1 MKCFIRLQWVSL
13 LKMVMIVGFSLA
25 LLSACGDDDN
35 DSPTTPTN
43 NVTPASASTPTPEP
57 ASGNAIC
64 EFASSCPRGGSI
76 QVCVNPDLTG
86 FYLLSDGTKFP
97 EEQDEEAASYC
108 VTKL

>member
-1 MKCFIRLQWVSL
+1 MKCFIRLQWVSFV
-13 LKMVMIVGFSLA
+13 KMLMIASFSIA
-25 LLSACGDDDN
+25 ILSACGDDDN

-43 NVTPASASTPTPEP
+43 NVTPASTPTPEP
-57 ASGNAIC
+57 TPTSGNAIC

-76 QVCVNPDLTG
+76 QVCLNPDQTG

-97 EEQDEEAASYC
+97 EGQEEEAASYC